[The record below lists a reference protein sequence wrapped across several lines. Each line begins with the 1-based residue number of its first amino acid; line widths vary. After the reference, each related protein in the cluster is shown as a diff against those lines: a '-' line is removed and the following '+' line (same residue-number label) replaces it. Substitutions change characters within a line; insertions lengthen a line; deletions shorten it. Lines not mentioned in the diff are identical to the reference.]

1 MILAACWLQRRRQIR
16 CLICLEKLDVI
27 VYGFFK
33 SFQRRFRAVFE
44 LFLAIIKN
52 TQGCLHAK
60 SSVFCSQRKYFERCA
75 YLVSCEQGTKQGNLI
90 LDLLPVCHFNFGFI
104 ICNLVRICI
113 DNNCISI
120 GSGPLISTYLF
131 TRPPTILRSTRIQI
145 TVVPETNVSAE
156 RLHVDPTPRLIDFPS
171 IYSLAGTL
179 TKGMS
184 VGKTAFY

>member
-1 MILAACWLQRRRQIR
+1 MILAACCLQRRRQIR

-156 RLHVDPTPRLIDFPS
+156 RLHADPTLRPIDFPS

-184 VGKTAFY
+184 AGETAFY